1 MKILIVQTAFIGD
14 VILIT
19 PLIRETRKIFPS
31 AIIDVLVTSGNQ
43 AILNNNPHINE
54 ILITDKKKVLDYV
67 KTLFILRK
75 KAYDLALTPHRS
87 ARTLTLLFLA
97 QIKERIGFNRD
108 IYRHLLTCGVRHPK
122 SPHKAE
128 KNLGLLKPFLTDN
141 YPDLK
146 TLPEILIDDKLNW
159 YSELF
164 PDKKDYEDS
173 SKYLYADN
181 NIAIAPGSVWNTKRW
196 SKENYVELSKL
207 LKEKGY
213 NLIFIGSKS
222 EQELAQEIIDRAGI
236 DAINSCGS
244 LSILQSAALISQ
256 CKALICNDSGALHI
270 GNAVNTPV
278 FAFFGPT
285 VEKFG
290 YYPYRPHDYVFE
302 IDLECRPCG
311 MHGHK
316 KCPLGHHNC
325 MKMIDPRIVADRI
338 LEKLNP
344 NNTVDCVEDN

>member
-1 MKILIVQTAFIGD
+1 MKILIIQTAFIGD

-67 KTLFILRK
+67 KTLFMLRK
-75 KAYDLALTPHRS
+75 KAYDMALTPHRS
-87 ARTLTLLFLA
+87 ARTLTLLFLSH
-97 QIKERIGFNRD
+97 IKVRIGFNRD
-108 IYRHLLTCGVRHPK
+108 LYRHLLTCRLLHPK
-122 SPHKAE
+122 SVHKAE
-128 KNLGLLKPFLTDN
+128 KNLGLLIPFLTDD

-146 TLPEILIDDKLNW
+146 ALSEILTDNQLNW

-164 PDKKDYEDS
+164 PTKNDYEVS
-173 SKYLYADN
+173 SKFLYSGIN
-181 NIAIAPGSVWNTKRW
+181 VAIAPGSVWNTKRW
-196 SKENYVELSKL
+196 SKENYITLSKL

-213 NLIFIGSKS
+213 NLVFIGSKS
-222 EQELAQEIIDRAGI
+222 EEELAQEIIDNAGI
-236 DAINSCGS
+236 EAINSCGS

-256 CKALICNDSGALHI
+256 CDALVCNDSGALHI

-285 VEKFG
+285 VQRYG
-290 YYPYRPHDYVFE
+290 YYPYRKHDYVFE

-325 MKMIDPRIVADRI
+325 MK
-338 LEKLNP
+338 LLNP
-344 NNTVDCVEDN
+344 ELVFRTIKESLIF